1 MLSVRLQLPAVTTH
15 YKKRKK
21 MKRGIS
27 KLFTLLRAVL
37 LFTLLLPLAAAAA
50 AQSSPPAPN
59 AGKVLRVVSDDNYP
73 PYIFRRDDGA
83 LDGFLV
89 DLWQLWQTKTGVRV
103 DLMATDW
110 ATAQKLMK
118 GGEADVIDTI
128 FKTPEREPLF
138 DFTAP
143 YADLPVAIYA
153 HSTIGGIDRIEALRG
168 FQVGVKDGDACIE
181 TLARS
186 GITSVQHYPSYAA
199 IVEAAVAG
207 TIRIFCLDEP
217 PANYLLYRASA
228 HLEYRKAFSLFSG
241 QFHQAV
247 RKGDSETL
255 ALVTAG
261 MAKITEDERDE
272 LTKKWL
278 GAPLALGIYS
288 RYAGYALLAA
298 VSITLILMAWVR
310 LLRQLV
316 RRRTAE
322 LETQRSH
329 LRTIVKTIPDLVW
342 LKDANGVFLSC
353 NPEFENLFNAPE
365 AEIIG
370 KTDHDF
376 VDRDLADFFREKDL
390 AAMHAGRPS
399 RNEEWVTFARDGQR
413 RLLETL
419 KTPVRDAAGALIGV
433 LGISRDITTY
443 REVQKDLREAERV
456 ARFGSYVFD
465 ITADQWTSSA
475 MLDELFGIDESYP
488 RTSGSWLDIVHPEDR
503 DVLSSYLQ
511 NEVID
516 AGRKFDIE
524 YRIVRRND
532 ESVRWMHGIGTLD
545 LDAAGKATRLKG
557 TIQDIT
563 QRKLAELAL
572 RISEQRLRIIL
583 DGVDACIYLKDTDG
597 RYLFANRPVRELWG
611 VSLDEVVGSGDE
623 KFFDETTV
631 KAIRAVDKQVF
642 ESGSMVKQE
651 ETNTVPST
659 GKTATYLS
667 TKLPLR
673 NSDGEI
679 YALCGISMDIT
690 DRKRAETELEIY
702 RNQLEELVASRTSEL
717 ELARDGA
724 EAASRAKSA
733 FLANMSHE
741 IRTPMNAILGMAHL
755 VSRDGVSERQ
765 AGMLAK
771 LEGAAQHL
779 LEIINDVLDLSKIE
793 AGKFVLERT
802 PVAVDELVG
811 EVAGLLRER
820 AAAKSLQLRV
830 EADTPKHAVYGD
842 PTRLKQSL
850 LNYATNAIKF
860 TEQGS
865 VTLRVSTIDEQPD
878 SVLYRFEVA
887 DTGIGIGADAMLRLF
902 ARFEQADNSTTRQY
916 GGTGLGLAITRRL
929 AESMAGEAG
938 AESTVGGGSRFW
950 FTARLEKSAV
960 LDSAG
965 EIAVSPAPTSELLL
979 HEACVGRHILLVE
992 DDAFNREVV
1001 NMLLEHLPLQVDVA
1015 EDGLQALECVGRKR
1029 YDLILMDVQMPRLNG
1044 LEATRRLRELPHG
1057 VDVPV
1062 VALTANAFAEDR
1074 AQCQAAG
1081 MNDFLAK
1088 PVKPD
1093 LLFGTL
1099 VRWLSAP
1106 PASTSTASGSTKED

>member
-1 MLSVRLQLPAVTTH
+1 MTRLF
-15 YKKRKK
+15 
-21 MKRGIS
+21 I
-27 KLFTLLRAVL
+27 LLRAAL
-37 LFTLLLPLAAAAA
+37 LVTFLLPLAAVAA
-50 AQSSPPAPN
+50 PATTS
-59 AGKVLRVVSDDNYP
+59 AKVLHVVSDDNYP

-83 LDGFLV
+83 LDGYLV
-89 DLWQLWQTKTGVRV
+89 DLWQLWQTKTGVSV

-110 ATAQKLMK
+110 SLAQKLIK
-118 GGEADVIDTI
+118 AGEADVIDTI
-128 FKTPEREPLF
+128 FKTPEREPQF

-153 HSTIGGIDRIEALRG
+153 HSSIGGIDRLEALRG

-181 TLARS
+181 SLARS
-186 GITSVQHYPSYAA
+186 GVASVQRYPSYSA

-207 TIRIFCLDEP
+207 KIRIFCLDEP
-217 PANYLLYRASA
+217 PANYLLYRSSA

-247 RKGDSETL
+247 RKGDAETL

-261 MAKITEDERDE
+261 MAKITEDERAA

-278 GAPLALGIYS
+278 GAPLDIGIYT
-288 RYAGYALLAA
+288 RYAGYLLLAA
-298 VSITLILMAWVR
+298 TGITLVLLAWVH
-310 LLRQLV
+310 LLRRSV

-329 LRTIVKTIPDLVW
+329 LRTMVKTIPDLVW
-342 LKDANGVFLSC
+342 LKDADGVYLSC
-353 NPEFENLFNAPE
+353 NPQFENFFGAQE
-365 AEIIG
+365 ADIIG

-376 VDRDLADFFREKDL
+376 VDHELADFFREKDK
-390 AAMHAGRPS
+390 AAMQAGRPS
-399 RNEEWVTFARDGQR
+399 RNEEWVTFAVDGQR

-419 KTPVRDAAGALIGV
+419 KTPVRDAEGALIGV

-443 REVQKDLREAERV
+443 REVQKDLRDAERV

-475 MLDELFGIDESYP
+475 MLDELFGIDQSYP
-488 RTSGSWLDIVHPEDR
+488 RTAGSWLELAHPEDR
-503 DVLSSYLQ
+503 DSLARYLT
-511 NEVID
+511 EDVI
-516 AGRKFDIE
+516 GRGQKFDLE
-524 YRIVRRND
+524 YRIIRRND
-532 ESVRWMHGIGTLD
+532 ESVRWLHGIGSLD
-545 LDAAGKATRLKG
+545 IDASGKATRLKG

-563 QRKLAELAL
+563 QRKLAELSL
-572 RISEQRLRIIL
+572 RVSEQRLRVVL
-583 DGVDACIYLKDTDG
+583 DGVDAFIYLKDTDG
-597 RYLFANRPVRELWG
+597 HYLFANRPVRELWG
-611 VSLDEVVGSGDE
+611 VSLDEIVGFGDE
-623 KFFDETTV
+623 KFFDPASVE
-631 KAIRAVDKQVF
+631 AIRVADNEVLEKGRV
-642 ESGSMVKQE
+642 VKQE

-673 NSDGEI
+673 NSDGAV
-679 YALCGISMDIT
+679 YALCGISMDIS

-702 RNQLEELVASRTSEL
+702 RNQLEGLVASRTFEL
-717 ELARDGA
+717 ELARDAA

-755 VSRDGVSERQ
+755 VSRDGVTELQ
-765 AGMLAK
+765 ASRLAK

-793 AGKFVLERT
+793 TGKFVLERM
-802 PVAVDELVG
+802 PVSVEGLVG
-811 EVAGLLRER
+811 EVAGLLRDR
-820 AAAKSLQLRV
+820 AAAKKLQLLV
-830 EADTPKHAVYGD
+830 EADIVPHALYGD
-842 PTRLKQSL
+842 PTRLRQAL

-860 TEQGS
+860 TEQGT
-865 VTLRVSTIDEQPD
+865 VTLRVSAIDDQPE
-878 SVLYRFEVA
+878 SILYCFEVV
-887 DTGIGIGADAMLRLF
+887 DTGIGIGEDTMSRLF

-929 AESMAGEAG
+929 AELMEGEAG
-938 AESTVGGGSRFW
+938 AESTPGAGSRFW
-950 FTARLEKSAV
+950 FTARLEKCTV
-960 LDSAG
+960 LTPAND
-965 EIAVSPAPTSELLL
+965 IAVSLAPTSEALL
-979 HEACVGRHILLVE
+979 HDACVGRHILLVE

-1001 NMLLEHLPLQVDVA
+1001 KMLLEHLPLQVDVA

-1044 LEATRRLRELPHG
+1044 LEATRRLRALPHG
-1057 VDVPV
+1057 ADVPV

-1074 AQCQAAG
+1074 ALCLAAG
-1081 MNDFLAK
+1081 MNDFVAK
-1088 PVKPD
+1088 PVKPE
-1093 LLFGTL
+1093 LFFGIL
-1099 VRWLSAP
+1099 VRWLATRSPSAV
-1106 PASTSTASGSTKED
+1106 SGLAKED